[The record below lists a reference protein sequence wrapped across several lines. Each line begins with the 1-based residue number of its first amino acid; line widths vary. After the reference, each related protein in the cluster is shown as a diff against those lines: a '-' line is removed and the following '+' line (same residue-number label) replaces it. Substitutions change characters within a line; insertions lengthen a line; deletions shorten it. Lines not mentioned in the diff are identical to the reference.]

1 MAPKRKSEESA
12 GQPSRHLTEADVMHL
27 KKVLLRKRTAILANV
42 DEIEG
47 EALNHSRSEA
57 SGDLSYVPIHMADIG
72 TDCNNQDIALS
83 LADGERDLLRDV
95 DDALIRIEEG
105 VYGFCE
111 AAGEAI
117 DRVRL
122 AAMPWARYCV
132 ACARKLEKE
141 R

>member
-1 MAPKRKSEESA
+1 MASKRKSEEAENHA
-12 GQPSRHLTEADVMHL
+12 GGHLTPAEAVHL
-27 KKVLLRKRTAILANV
+27 KKVLLRKRAAILANV

-47 EALNHSRSEA
+47 EALNRSRAEA
-57 SGDLSYVPIHMADIG
+57 SGDLSYVPIHMADVG

-95 DDALIRIEEG
+95 EDALIRIEEG

-111 AAGEAI
+111 AGGETI
-117 DRVRL
+117 GKTRL

-132 ACARKLEKE
+132 DCARKQEEK